1 MKSVDSVPCCDC
13 TALHPERINKINKNL
28 PDIDTLYNLAEL
40 YKVFG
45 DSTRIRILYVLFE
58 DEVCVC
64 DIAEILNMSIS
75 AISHQLRVLKNAR
88 LIKYRKEGKIC
99 YYSLADEHVKT
110 IIGQGIDHVAEQVK
124 KC

>member
-1 MKSVDSVPCCDC
+1 MPTASVPCCEC
-13 TALHPERINKINKNL
+13 TCLHPDRIKEINKNL
-28 PDIDTLYNLAEL
+28 PSIDTLYDLAEL

-99 YYSLADEHVKT
+99 YYSLADEHVKA
-110 IIGQGIDHVAEQVK
+110 IIGQGIDHVTE
-124 KC
+124 